1 VTPRRDLLTPAQL
14 CEWLGVSMKTV
25 YGWTSRREIPF
36 IKLGRLLR
44 FDREVIEAWLA
55 AKKVPVFDVESL
67 MPVVRERHQEE

>member
-1 VTPRRDLLTPAQL
+1 
-14 CEWLGVSMKTV
+14 MKTV